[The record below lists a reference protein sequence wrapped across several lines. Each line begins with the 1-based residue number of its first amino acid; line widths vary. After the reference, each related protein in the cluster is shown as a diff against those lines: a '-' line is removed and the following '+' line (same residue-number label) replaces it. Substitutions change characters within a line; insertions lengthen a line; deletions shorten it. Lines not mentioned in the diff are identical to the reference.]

1 MRIYNEEET
10 LKQLQ
15 SSNVELQ
22 KRAFEQVVSYYSENL
37 YYQIRKLVISHD
49 DANDLLQNTFLKA
62 WMNIGFFRG
71 EARLSTWLYK
81 IAFNESM
88 TFLNK
93 QHVQSS
99 LSIDEADTFLIEKLE
114 GDEYFDG
121 DALQLKLQK
130 AILSL
135 PDKQRAVFNMRY
147 YDEMPYEQMSDI
159 TGTSVGALKAS
170 YHHAVKKIEDF
181 LNQD

>member
-1 MRIYNEEET
+1 MEYNEEET

-15 SSNVELQ
+15 SGNLELQ
-22 KRAFEQVVSYYSENL
+22 RRAFERVVSHYSEKL
-37 YYQIRKLVISHD
+37 YYQIRKMVISHD

-62 WMNIGFFRG
+62 WTSIGFFRG
-71 EARLSTWLYK
+71 DSRLSTWLYK
-81 IAFNESM
+81 IAFNESI

-93 QHVQSS
+93 QHAQNNI
-99 LSIDEADTFLIEKLE
+99 SIDEADTFLIEKLE

-147 YDEMPYEQMSDI
+147 YDEIPYEQMSEI

-170 YHHAVKKIEDF
+170 YHHAAKKIEEF

>member
-1 MRIYNEEET
+1 MRVYNEEEI

-15 SSNVELQ
+15 SDDNNLQ
-22 KRAFEQVVSYYSENL
+22 KKAFEQVVSNYSEKL
-37 YYQIRKLVISHD
+37 YYQIRKMVISHD
-49 DANDLLQNTFLKA
+49 DTNDILQNTFLKA

-81 IAFNESM
+81 IAFNECM

-93 QHVQSS
+93 QHAQNNI
-99 LSIDEADTFLIEKLE
+99 SIDEADTFLIEKLE

-121 DALQLKLQK
+121 DSVQLKLQK
-130 AILSL
+130 AVLSL
-135 PDKQRAVFNMRY
+135 PDKQRAVFNLRY
-147 YDEMPYEQMSDI
+147 FDDMSYEEMSSI
-159 TGTSVGALKAS
+159 TGTSTGALKAS
-170 YHHAVKKIEDF
+170 YHHAVKKIEEF